1 MKITSIKQ
9 QIERPWRVSVLVDD
23 KFFCGLTLDQVLEFS
38 LKKDVELTEELAAN
52 LKAAAKKSLVM
63 ERVMKLIY
71 ARPRTI
77 YEVKTYLKQ
86 KEVGPLESQSIIDY
100 LVDKE
105 YLDDMKFAKW
115 RIENS
120 LSSSKPRSELWLK
133 QDLTKKGI
141 PREIISEVLSEQDFV
156 SSDTIAIT
164 KLLEKRRRQRPTE
177 PAFKTSAWLIG
188 KGYSWEVVKELV
200 AGERGEIM

>member
-1 MKITSIKQ
+1 MKITSLKT
-9 QIERPWRVSVLVDD
+9 QIERPWRVSILVDD

-38 LKKDVELTEELAAN
+38 LKKDIEVDEELALK

-71 ARPRTI
+71 ARPRTVQ
-77 YEVKTYLKQ
+77 EVTRYLKQ

-105 YLDDMKFAKW
+105 YLNDLKFAQW

-120 LSSSKPRSELWLK
+120 LTSSKPKSKLWLK

-141 PREIISEVLSEQDFV
+141 PREIITEVMSEQDFTE
-156 SSDTIAIT
+156 SDATAIT
-164 KLLEKRRRQRPTE
+164 RLLEKRRRQRPTE
-177 PAFKTSAWLIG
+177 PVFKTISWLVG
-188 KGYSWEVVKELV
+188 KGYGYEVVKELV
-200 AGERGEIM
+200 AAESAELY